1 MHYAELHC
9 HSAFSLL
16 DGASSPEEL
25 VERAAELKLT
35 ALALTDHDDLGG
47 AIRFAAA
54 AKEAGVNGIIG
65 TELSLEGEYHL
76 TLVAKNLQGY
86 KNICSLITG
95 ARMRTSRGSPR
106 VRLDELAAH
115 SSGIVALSGCPH
127 GAVPTMIAQ
136 SRYAEAECELKHLL
150 EIFGDDFFVELW
162 DHHLAQESIICRQLM
177 ELAKKWSVP
186 YLVTNNVHYAHPDKR
201 IIHDVLTCLR
211 YEVTLSTAGRRLR
224 PNGSWYL
231 KSPQEMYHQWHNY
244 PEALSNTLVVAE
256 RCEFRLGLLKPA
268 LPEIDLTRA
277 YDLITCDQP
286 SSDQSKFAPKSE
298 FEFADSSTKSPMG
311 AQTSTLAI
319 PSSNKHSL
327 LRKEHD
333 DSIPGSDSTLGPPV
347 SRRHIRE
354 STSPNEPLVGST
366 SPTNLSSNPVFSMS
380 RNEILQSL
388 TWKGARERYGETLSD
403 AQLRQLNHELD
414 LITRL
419 DLAPYFLIMWDI
431 VQFAESQGIAVQG
444 RGSAANSAV
453 CYCLRITAVDPIAM
467 DLLFERFISE
477 DRNEPPDIDLD
488 IAHQEREKV
497 LQYVYEKY
505 GREHAAMVCEHITY
519 RGPSAVRD
527 AARVFDFST
536 EQQDKLAAQSHH
548 HEADSAAAALADGG
562 AAKAGLDPRDRKV
575 QLLIKVVQGLHQLPR
590 HRSIHVGGFVLS
602 GEPIGN
608 IVPVEPASMHGRT
621 VIQWDKDDIDLAGLI
636 KIDLLGLG
644 MLTLLQEGVKLIQQH
659 RNFKLDLAKLDMTD
673 QNIYQM
679 MQKADTIGVFQIESR
694 AQMSILPKIR
704 PRCFYDVVVSI
715 AIVRPG
721 PIQGNIVHPYLR
733 RRRGLEEITYLHPSI
748 EPILKRTLGVP
759 LFQEQGMKL
768 AIVAAGFTPSQADQL
783 RRVMSHKRSVER
795 MAKVCVEL
803 AEGMRKNGLSEE
815 AVETITF
822 QLKAFANYGFP
833 ESHAAS
839 FALLVFASAYMKY
852 YFAPE
857 FYCAILNAQPMGFY
871 SPATLI
877 RDAIRH
883 KVEVRPVDL
892 AHSYWDCTLEDKP
905 DEMPALRIGLR
916 YVLGLGPKA
925 QDALERAWRSGGRF
939 TSLEDVCKRSGLREK
954 DLQRLAQAGAFESFC
969 KGRRRALW
977 KVLKVI
983 RKKREMPL
991 VDYFESL
998 AAQNSRA
1005 TSIESANSDID
1016 NSELSSICF
1025 DPNGTDIDGPAE
1037 DTYVRPASASG
1048 TAGIPPTSTPGTA
1061 GVPPASESIDSRSG
1075 GIPPAAD
1082 GSAGILPASNIH
1094 SAHNDDEIAP
1104 INNNFDFDPSD
1115 DYICPMT
1122 SMEITIADFN
1132 IMGLST
1138 GDHPMVFFREWAN
1151 RNSMSSCAGL
1161 AERKHGEQIVF
1172 AGSVICRQRPH
1183 TAKGF
1188 VFMTLEDE
1196 TGTANVIINPQ
1207 VFDNFRDEILSYNF
1221 VAIEGKLQLED
1232 GVVNVIA
1239 SAVRSLPRLAAQE
1252 DIRISSRDFH

>member
-65 TELSLEGEYHL
+65 TELSLEGDYHL
-76 TLVAKNLQGY
+76 TLLAKTLEGY
-86 KNICSLITG
+86 KNICSLITS
-95 ARMRTSRGSPR
+95 ARMRATRGSPR
-106 VRLDELAAH
+106 VTFQEL
-115 SSGIVALSGCPH
+115 SSRAGGIIALSGCPR
-127 GAVPTMIAQ
+127 GAVPSSLAQ
-136 SRYAEAECELKHLL
+136 SDMDKAERELKALMDVFREDL
-150 EIFGDDFFVELW
+150 FIEVW
-162 DHHLAQESIICRQLM
+162 DHHLAQEAMLCRQLI
-177 ELAKKWSVP
+177 ELATKWSVP

-231 KSPQEMYHQWHNY
+231 KSPQEMHYQWRNY
-244 PEALSNTLVVAE
+244 PEALSNTLVAAE
-256 RCEFRLGLLKPA
+256 RCEFRLGLLKPE
-268 LPEIDLTRA
+268 LPQIDLTRA
-277 YDLITCDQP
+277 YNIISTNATDQVP
-286 SSDQSKFAPKSE
+286 APE
-298 FEFADSSTKSPMG
+298 VLDRNR
-311 AQTSTLAI
+311 
-319 PSSNKHSL
+319 SSN
-327 LRKEHD
+327 
-333 DSIPGSDSTLGPPV
+333 
-347 SRRHIRE
+347 HI
-354 STSPNEPLVGST
+354 
-366 SPTNLSSNPVFSMS
+366 FSMS
-380 RNEILQSL
+380 RNEILYSL
-388 TWKGARERYGETLSD
+388 TWKGAGERYGEVLSEP
-403 AQLRQLNHELD
+403 QLRQLNHELD

-431 VQFAESQGIAVQG
+431 VQFAESRGIAVQG

-453 CYCLRITAVDPIAM
+453 CYCLKITAVDPIAM

-488 IAHQEREKV
+488 IAHQEREIV

-505 GREHAAMVCEHITY
+505 GRDHAAMVCEHITY

-527 AARVFDFST
+527 AARVFDFSP
-536 EQQDKLAAQSHH
+536 EQQDKLAAQAHH
-548 HEADSAAAALADGG
+548 HEADAAAASLADGG
-562 AAKAGLDPRDRKV
+562 AARAGLDPRDRKV
-575 QLLIKVVQGLHQLPR
+575 QLLIKVVEGLHQLPR

-644 MLTLLQEGVKLIQQH
+644 MLTLLQEGVKLIRKH
-659 RNFKLDLAKLDMTD
+659 RNFNLDLAKLDMAD

-733 RRRGLEEITYLHPSI
+733 RRRGLEEVTYLHPSI

-768 AIVAAGFTPSQADQL
+768 AIVAAGFSPSQADQL

-795 MAKVCVEL
+795 MAKVCVQL
-803 AEGMRKNGLSEE
+803 AEGMRANGLSEE

-852 YFAPE
+852 YYAPE

-877 RDAIRH
+877 RDAVRH
-883 KVEVRPVDL
+883 KVEVRTVDL

-925 QDALERAWRSGGRF
+925 QHNLERAWQTGGRF
-939 TSLEDVCKRSGLREK
+939 TSLEDVCQRSGLREK

-969 KGRRRALW
+969 AGRRKALW

-991 VDYFESL
+991 LDFFEEQTKQQIARMKAL
-998 AAQNSRA
+998 QIKGEMEFDIAHG
-1005 TSIESANSDID
+1005 SANDLKFDGEAKPAPEADSCT
-1016 NSELSSICF
+1016 EL
-1025 DPNGTDIDGPAE
+1025 D
-1037 DTYVRPASASG
+1037 
-1048 TAGIPPTSTPGTA
+1048 PPTANFAP
-1061 GVPPASESIDSRSG
+1061 EIDSLQIIEG
-1075 GIPPAAD
+1075 A
-1082 GSAGILPASNIH
+1082 NW
-1094 SAHNDDEIAP
+1094 NDDA
-1104 INNNFDFDPSD
+1104 DS
-1115 DYICPMT
+1115 YISAMT
-1122 SMEITIADFN
+1122 DMEITIADFN
-1132 IMGLST
+1132 ILGLST

-1151 RNSMSSCAGL
+1151 RNSMCSCAGL
-1161 AERKHGEQIVF
+1161 SERKHGEQIVF

-1188 VFMTLEDE
+1188 VFVTLEDE

-1207 VFDNFRDEILSYNF
+1207 VFDTFTEAILHHNF

-1239 SAVRSLPRLAAQE
+1239 SAVRPLPRLATQE
-1252 DIRISSRDFH
+1252 DIRITSRDFH

>member
-1 MHYAELHC
+1 VHYAELHC

-54 AKEAGVNGIIG
+54 AKEAGVDGIIG
-65 TELSLEGEYHL
+65 AELSLEGEYHL
-76 TLVAKNLQGY
+76 TLLAKTLQGY

-95 ARMRTSRGSPR
+95 ARMRATRGSPR
-106 VRLDELAAH
+106 VTFDELSAH
-115 SSGIVALSGCPH
+115 TEGIVALSGCPH
-127 GAVPTMIAQ
+127 GAVPSMIAR
-136 SRYAEAECELKHLL
+136 SRFEDAEKELKALV
-150 EIFGDDFFVELW
+150 EIFGNDLFVELW
-162 DHHLAQESIICRQLM
+162 DHHLAQESIICRRLI
-177 ELAKKWSVP
+177 ELSKKWSVP

-211 YEVTLSTAGRRLR
+211 YEVTLSTAGRKLR

-231 KSPQEMYHQWHNY
+231 KSPQEMHQQWQNY

-256 RCEFRLGLLKPA
+256 RCTFRLGLLKPA
-268 LPEIDLTRA
+268 LPEIDLARA
-277 YDLITCDQP
+277 QNVIQSNLRTNEIDT
-286 SSDQSKFAPKSE
+286 SSSA
-298 FEFADSSTKSPMG
+298 
-311 AQTSTLAI
+311 
-319 PSSNKHSL
+319 
-327 LRKEHD
+327 
-333 DSIPGSDSTLGPPV
+333 
-347 SRRHIRE
+347 
-354 STSPNEPLVGST
+354 
-366 SPTNLSSNPVFSMS
+366 VFSMS

-388 TWKGARERYGETLSD
+388 TWRGARERYGAVLSE
-403 AQLRQLNHELD
+403 AQIRQLNHELD

-431 VQFAESQGIAVQG
+431 VQFAESHGIAVQG

-453 CYCLRITAVDPIAM
+453 CYCLKITAVDPIAM

-505 GREHAAMVCEHITY
+505 GRDHAAMVCEHITY

-527 AARVFDFST
+527 AARVFDFSP
-536 EQQDKLAAQSHH
+536 EQQDKLAAQAHH
-548 HEADSAAAALADGG
+548 HEADGAAASLADGG
-562 AAKAGLDPRDRKV
+562 AARAGLDPRDRKV

-608 IVPVEPASMHGRT
+608 IVPVEPASMPGRT
-621 VIQWDKDDIDLAGLI
+621 VIQWDKDDLDLAGLI

-659 RNFKLDLAKLDMTD
+659 RNFKLDLAKLEMSD

-733 RRRGLEEITYLHPSI
+733 RRRGLEEVTYLHPSI

-759 LFQEQGMKL
+759 LFQEQGMRL
-768 AIVAAGFTPSQADQL
+768 AIVAAGFTASQADQL

-795 MAKVCVEL
+795 MAKVCVQL
-803 AEGMRKNGLSEE
+803 AEGMRANGLSEE

-852 YFAPE
+852 YYAPE

-883 KVEVRPVDL
+883 NVEVRPVDL

-925 QDALERAWRSGGRF
+925 KVALERAWNTGGRF
-939 TSLEDVCKRSGLREK
+939 SSLEDVCKRSGLREK

-969 KGRRRALW
+969 KGRRQALW

-991 VDYFESL
+991 VDYFDSL
-998 AAQNSRA
+998 VLKQLLSEQQVKSDQDALRRA
-1005 TSIESANSDID
+1005 NDDQID
-1016 NSELSSICF
+1016 TAIAINDASELQM
-1025 DPNGTDIDGPAE
+1025 
-1037 DTYVRPASASG
+1037 
-1048 TAGIPPTSTPGTA
+1048 
-1061 GVPPASESIDSRSG
+1061 
-1075 GIPPAAD
+1075 
-1082 GSAGILPASNIH
+1082 IH
-1094 SAHNDDEIAP
+1094 
-1104 INNNFDFDPSD
+1104 PSD
-1115 DYICPMT
+1115 NYITPMT
-1122 SMEITIADFN
+1122 DMEVTVADFN

-1138 GDHPMVFFREWAN
+1138 GDHPMVFFREWAS
-1151 RNSMSSCAGL
+1151 RNSIISCAGL
-1161 AERKHGEQIVF
+1161 ATRKHGEQIVF

-1207 VFDNFRDEILSYNF
+1207 VFENFREEILHYNF
-1221 VAIEGKLQLED
+1221 VAIEGRLQLED

-1239 SAVRSLPRLAAQE
+1239 SSVRALPRLAAQDE
-1252 DIRISSRDFH
+1252 IRITSRDFH